1 MAVEYDD
8 HHFLLTAG
16 GHMVGGW
23 EEWQCGLRYAGP
35 GGVPESLYEQAMTH
49 ISLQDIHGLWSTFFS
64 STVAGIIYPNWT
76 TLEFVKLAFIGKDGN
91 YLTDAREH
99 RAQIKG
105 KGAGSYTHPPQ
116 LAVVAS
122 LSSGSRIG
130 RANHGRIYLPA
141 PLDFASNVDGLTG
154 KCRATDVTSLQAAVK
169 SLLEGIHGEVS
180 TVEVPTQLSIFS
192 PKTPK
197 STAALVPS
205 HKPVAQIGIGPVVD
219 THRSRRTSLPD
230 GVTTWLTYAPSGG

>member
-35 GGVPESLYEQAMTH
+35 GGTPDNLYKSAMGH
-49 ISLQDIHGLWSTFFS
+49 ISMSDIHALWTTFFS
-64 STVAGIIYPNWT
+64 SVAQGVIQSNWT
-76 TLEFVKLAFIGKDGN
+76 TLEFVKLAFIGTNGN
-91 YLTDAREH
+91 YVNDAIEY
-99 RAQIKG
+99 RAQVKG
-105 KGAGSYTHPPQ
+105 KGAGSYTFPPQ
-116 LAVVAS
+116 LAVCAS

-141 PLDFASNVDGLTG
+141 PQDFASNVDGLTG
-154 KCRATDVTSLQAAVK
+154 KCRATDVTALQTAVK
-169 SLLEGIHGEVS
+169 TLLEGIHGEVS
-180 TVEVPTQLSIFS
+180 TVEVPTKLSIFS

-197 STAALVPS
+197 STPSLTPS
-205 HKPVAQIGIGPVVD
+205 HKDVKQVGIGPVVD

-230 GVTTWLTYAPSGG
+230 GVTTWLNYAPSGG